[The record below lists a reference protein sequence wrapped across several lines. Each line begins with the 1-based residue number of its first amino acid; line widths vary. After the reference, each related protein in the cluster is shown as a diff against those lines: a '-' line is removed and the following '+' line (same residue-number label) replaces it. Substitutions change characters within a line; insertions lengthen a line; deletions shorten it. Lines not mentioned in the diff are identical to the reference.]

1 MSAGIIDHR
10 NVGARI
16 SAKTLIATAILT
28 VIGFSAICSNVLLE
42 MRRGDEALARQTS
55 ANLAST
61 IDADI
66 GRNLE
71 LYDLSLRAVVEGM
84 QQPAVEQMSPAVRQL
99 ILFDRA
105 ATARHF

>member
-1 MSAGIIDHR
+1 MPADIIANANIGTR
-10 NVGARI
+10 R
-16 SAKTLIATAILT
+16 SAKMLVATAILT
-28 VIGFSAICSNVLLE
+28 VAGFSAICANVLLE

-71 LYDLSLRAVVEGM
+71 LYDLSLRAVVEGI
-84 QQPAVEQMSPAVRQL
+84 QTP
-99 ILFDRA
+99 
-105 ATARHF
+105 